1 MSALAVAPRW
11 LVRLRWVA
19 VGAEALAIGVA
30 AFALG
35 LELPLGTLFALVGL
49 HALSNLVL
57 AARRDRLD
65 EAGWGGALLFDV
77 WLLTALLAQSGG
89 PTNPF
94 SVLYFVQVVL
104 AAVLLGYGWTFAL
117 WLNAVSGYGTLFFF
131 HHPVPGLGH
140 DAHGHGGFQLHLYG
154 MAIAFAVAA
163 GFLAFFVARL
173 SAAFRERE
181 AALTAS
187 RARAEKAQRV
197 ASLTTL
203 AAGAAHEL
211 ATPLGTIA
219 VVAGELARELE
230 GAGEARAGLAEDAR
244 VIRSE
249 VDRCRRILDSMS
261 ADAGDVLG
269 ESPETVP
276 FAELAEEVRADL
288 AEARR
293 GRLRVGGAGVMR
305 VPRRAARQAIE
316 SLVQNAF
323 DAAPEGEVELRLE
336 GAEVVV
342 RDRGAGMDAETLER
356 VGEPFFTTKAPGRGM
371 GLGLFLAR
379 ATAEALGGGLEL
391 SSAPGEGTTARWRV
405 DPARVEDAGADEE
418 RA

>member
-1 MSALAVAPRW
+1 
-11 LVRLRWVA
+11 
-19 VGAEALAIGVA
+19 
-30 AFALG
+30 
-35 LELPLGTLFALVGL
+35 
-49 HALSNLVL
+49 
-57 AARRDRLD
+57 
-65 EAGWGGALLFDV
+65 
-77 WLLTALLAQSGG
+77 
-89 PTNPF
+89 
-94 SVLYFVQVVL
+94 
-104 AAVLLGYGWTFAL
+104 
-117 WLNAVSGYGTLFFF
+117 
-131 HHPVPGLGH
+131 
-140 DAHGHGGFQLHLYG
+140 
-154 MAIAFAVAA
+154 
-163 GFLAFFVARL
+163 
-173 SAAFRERE
+173 
-181 AALTAS
+181 
-187 RARAEKAQRV
+187 
-197 ASLTTL
+197 
-203 AAGAAHEL
+203 
-211 ATPLGTIA
+211 
-219 VVAGELARELE
+219 
-230 GAGEARAGLAEDAR
+230 
-244 VIRSE
+244 SE